1 MPSVRFDYEGQT
13 YNANVTDEF
22 LSLPAEEQ
30 KKRLEVSLKPE
41 KAPAKGGGFMG
52 LLAKIERPAQALKV
66 GLKETELGGDIHQ
79 ALGGIDT
86 TPNEG
91 FGTGFKRG
99 LLGEEEIR
107 TQDFLDPSL
116 PGWYRGIVGF
126 AGDVATDPVTY
137 AGGLIG
143 KTIYGVAK
151 GARSATPPQVARWM
165 QTIKDHDKVKDFAR
179 ALNMPLGREREVKA
193 VAQTAAVQG
202 EKVYKKM
209 VKALPKMEIWMKQK
223 IKSSGK
229 SEEEVYSAFRNWL
242 DRPALDNPKNKPYP
256 IYTNFHKPD
265 EDKLRKAT
273 VAILGEDGLKYADE
287 WEKTLTGFLKEEQAA
302 GIFVRGLIMRHYFPR
317 FDTPAGRELIE
328 SGKAA
333 DDFIPDGLMPKGDDP
348 LLYFGRHTFRSG
360 READQL
366 ESLDDINMRKAERIG
381 GTAYANPADIPYE
394 KRFFHT
400 DPNVA
405 IGLRYAD
412 HASAMQ
418 TKFFIDHVT
427 DFGLRPRSSFVVR
440 NAEKGLPPV
449 LGVGRWMRRSPDD
462 PAVIQQRTLGEAGEE
477 IWQPIDADMSDWVSV
492 KGIPDKYRN
501 HKELIEEAD
510 RIEAATYGQAVA
522 GVGDFDKAVLPK
534 DALPLSRKAREDFIA
549 KEGLIE
555 STFKAPKDI
564 AKQMEH
570 QMELMGASKPG
581 NKELQKFLKFYDR
594 IQNPWKAW
602 TLAVRPA
609 YHMRNAI
616 GNIFNAYIVTGLGSN
631 IPKAVETFG
640 DAAKLQYYARFEGR
654 NAIKE
659 GIQDRLLAGKPIRGT
674 ALKGLPKI
682 DDSEW
687 VADNFADTGFSMSKI
702 SNEALD
708 RGINSGHY
716 RKDVVRDEIENM
728 EYLLGRGKYQK
739 WSKRFGQDNPAIK
752 AGFAMGGTIEGNARY
767 AIFINTLNKIKKGD
781 DLEWIAPD
789 GKKIKLSEFGKGDNV
804 YWTTDIEGYGGNQF
818 AQVRRMMTK
827 EDAIFDI
834 AGNKVKEA
842 LFDYSDLSKFE
853 RNWMKRVMP
862 FYTWSRKNFP
872 VQIKHLI
879 LNPQRAEKL
888 HLAKEQFEYDSDE
901 IDLADIGA
909 FWGKRVPVFLG
920 KENAGVIK
928 AFTML
933 NTIPLVEM
941 QRLVNPKA
949 LITEMV
955 SPFPKEIFEQL
966 ANYDSFR
973 EKPIAE
979 LSYLGLGE
987 SKDFLGVA
995 LSPRLWKLAQLLVP
1009 VTEINRL
1016 NPGGVFGE
1024 KRIDPLTREQT
1035 VTKGWGGWG
1044 AFREANPTDLSEAA
1058 KWLRFLTGTRAYDID
1073 LEKQAY
1079 FKSKNFSRDMA
1090 ELKGKLKWAIAKGEN
1105 RRSEQL
1111 IRAIEAY
1118 ERQSYAEE

>member
-22 LSLPAEEQ
+22 LTLPEDEQ
-30 KKRLEVSLKPE
+30 RKRLEVSLKPE

-52 LLAKIERPAQALKV
+52 MLAKIERPAQALKV

-91 FGTGFKRG
+91 FLTGAKRG
-99 LLGEEEIR
+99 LMGEEEIR

-143 KTIYGVAK
+143 KSIYGVAK
-151 GARSATPPQVARWM
+151 GARAATPPQVARWM

-179 ALNMPLGREREVKA
+179 ALNIPIGREREIKSL
-193 VAQTAAVQG
+193 AQSAARQR
-202 EKVYKKM
+202 EKVEKKLA
-209 VKALPKMEIWMKQK
+209 KELPKMKTWMDEK

-229 SEEEVYSAFRNWL
+229 TEEEVHSAFRNWL
-242 DRPALDNPKNKPYP
+242 DRPALDNPNNKPYP
-256 IYTNFHKPD
+256 ILTGFTKAD
-265 EDKLRKAT
+265 EAKLRKAT

-287 WEKTLTGFLKEEQAA
+287 WEKTLTGFLREEQAA

-317 FDTPAGRELIE
+317 FDTPAGRDLIE
-328 SGKAA
+328 AGKAA
-333 DDFIPDGLMPKGDDP
+333 DDFIPDGVLPTGEDP
-348 LLYFGRHTFRSG
+348 LLYFGRYTFRSG

-366 ESLDDINMRKAERIG
+366 ESLDDINMRKAERLG
-381 GTAYANPADIPYE
+381 GTAYKNPADIPYE
-394 KRFFHT
+394 QRFFHT

-418 TKFFIDHVT
+418 TKWFIDHVT
-427 DFGLRPRSSFVVR
+427 DFGLRPRDSFVIR

-462 PAVIQQRTLGEAGEE
+462 PAVIQQRVLDEAGEE
-477 IWQPIDADMSDWVSV
+477 IWQPIDADMSEWVSV

-501 HKELIEEAD
+501 HTELLEEAD
-510 RIEAATYGQAVA
+510 RIEQATYGQAV
-522 GVGDFDKAVLPK
+522 GVDKVLPK
-534 DALPLSRKAREDFIA
+534 DALPLARQAREDFIK

-555 STFKAPKDI
+555 STFKAPKHI
-564 AKQMEH
+564 AKQIEQ
-570 QMELMGASKPG
+570 QMELMGASAPG

-640 DAAKLQYYARFEGR
+640 DAAKLQYYARFEGQ
-654 NAIKE
+654 NAVKQ
-659 GIQDRLLAGKPIRGT
+659 GIQDRLLAGKPVRGT

-687 VADNFADTGFSMSKI
+687 VADNFADTGFSMQRI

-708 RGINSGHY
+708 RGINAGHY

-767 AIFINTLNKIKKGD
+767 AIFLNTLNKIKKGE
-781 DLEWIAPD
+781 DLEWVAPD
-789 GKKIKLSEFGKGDNV
+789 GKKVKLSEFGKGDNV
-804 YWTTDIEGYGGNQF
+804 YWTTDVEGYGNNQF

-827 EDAIFDI
+827 DDAIFDI
-834 AGNKVKEA
+834 ASNKVKEA

-933 NTIPLVEM
+933 NTIPLVELE
-941 QRLVNPKA
+941 RFVHPKA
-949 LITEMV
+949 LVTEMT
-955 SPFPKEIFEQL
+955 SPFPKEIFEQI

-973 EKPIAE
+973 EKPITE
-979 LSYLGLGE
+979 FKGQ
-987 SKDFLGVA
+987 SKDFLGVN
-995 LSPRLWKLAQLLVP
+995 LPPRLWKLAQLLVP
-1009 VTEINRL
+1009 ITEINRL

-1044 AFREANPTDLSEAA
+1044 AFREANPTDLSETA

-1090 ELKGKLKWAIAKGEN
+1090 ELKGKLKWALAKGEN
-1105 RRSEQL
+1105 RRAAQL

-1118 ERQSYAEE
+1118 ERQSYAEEIQ